1 MLHVLLNRQTQIGA
15 TEPKIAPP
23 FARTAGYFFLAA
35 ERLTEL
41 RSQRHNEAAGPGRL
55 AMSDKETV
63 EKLRDELKRVT
74 DERDRLRKTVL
85 QLMAEQMPMKS
96 EEEVRQ
102 EIEDIRK
109 NPIPFE
115 QIVEELRI
123 RLGNAP

>member
-1 MLHVLLNRQTQIGA
+1 
-15 TEPKIAPP
+15 
-23 FARTAGYFFLAA
+23 
-35 ERLTEL
+35 
-41 RSQRHNEAAGPGRL
+41 
-55 AMSDKETV
+55 MSDKETV